1 MGRQIHK
8 PVMAEEVRRLLAFDG
23 PGWIVDS
30 TVGLGGHAA
39 ALLESSPEA
48 KLLGIDRDAQSL
60 ELARERLSRFAD
72 RVVLAHANFD
82 STASIL
88 KEHDIPTARS
98 ILLDLG
104 LSSYQLADCDRGF
117 SFNLPGPL
125 DMRMDT
131 TSGKSLSEILARIRE
146 ENLAQAIWSYGEE
159 RKSRR
164 IARHILA
171 AFKAGHI
178 KDTTELARV
187 IAGCCGPR
195 RRSEKIHPATRTFQ
209 ALRLLVNRELESLES
224 FLEVA
229 LELLGIG
236 GRMAIITFHSLE
248 DRIVKRWFALQA
260 ASCRCPPELP
270 VCRCGG
276 LSRMRL
282 LARGEKPNE
291 AELEANPRARSAKLR
306 AGERLR

>member
-1 MGRQIHK
+1 MGQEIHK
-8 PVMAEEVRRLLAFDG
+8 PVMAEEVRRLLAFSG
-23 PGWIVDS
+23 PGWIVDG
-30 TVGLGGHAA
+30 TVGLGGHSGM
-39 ALLESSPEA
+39 LLNFSPEA

-60 ELARERLSRFAD
+60 ELARERLSRFGD

-82 STASIL
+82 AVASIL
-88 KEHDIPTARS
+88 EEQGIQSVRS
-98 ILLDLG
+98 FLLDLG
-104 LSSYQLADCDRGF
+104 LSSYQLADRDRGF

-131 TSGKSLSEILARIRE
+131 TSGRSLSEILTRIRE
-146 ENLAQAIWSYGEE
+146 EDLAQAIWSYGEE

-164 IARHILA
+164 IAREILS
-171 AFKAGHI
+171 AFKREHI

-187 IAGCCGPR
+187 IAGCCCPR

-291 AELEANPRARSAKLR
+291 AELEINPRSRSAKLR